1 MNRVGY
7 APACAFQTFLDKE
20 TSIYEQLHN
29 STISTDVSKNEFTKK
44 HAFLV
49 NSTKIK
55 NNCKKIWGSTGWG
68 SYIYHV
74 EIKIIKV
81 MKVTMSFK
89 AQGRKDYM
97 GFQWYK
103 CIVDGVEVR
112 KYHALDA
119 DHALRMYNQLNK

>member
-1 MNRVGY
+1 
-7 APACAFQTFLDKE
+7 
-20 TSIYEQLHN
+20 
-29 STISTDVSKNEFTKK
+29 
-44 HAFLV
+44 
-49 NSTKIK
+49 
-55 NNCKKIWGSTGWG
+55 
-68 SYIYHV
+68 
-74 EIKIIKV
+74 
-81 MKVTMSFK
+81 MKGTVIFK